1 MARSEPGSLAA
12 RSDLKNKLT
21 FFRRKSRRKA
31 SQAESVGEVTIEI
44 EDDSK
49 SGLPAPSKASPSV
62 DCESGPSSTSPT
74 LTMSPMSSP
83 IAQGSTTS
91 HSPHTQAGD
100 GSYRHSPQSQTKTD
114 EANST
119 ISIKTEE
126 TKPDPMPRFDPEN
139 ANQRSLVAIATTSD
153 PGTIPTPSPKPKVVM
168 RKPRSSPQSSDSLK
182 FQREKFKRYSISRF
196 QARNSNNEAGKL
208 LKLAL
213 DRHFDEKLDVAAQF
227 APDLDNYVSEVFLQL
242 DYHHCGTIS
251 KEDFETLCEVLQITI
266 SPPASYRNSGI
277 EWLSS
282 YRPRANSPISP
293 IRVDKLSEVKYSHS
307 NGKKSNLPA
316 EPSPNFLFTIGPRPF
331 WELWPQKK
339 RKKKRFTIDEFKKCL
354 LEQWAKSMGYPLSKV
369 SSALPVSP
377 SHSSQEKPPS
387 PSSSSSPDA
396 IETIEDRNGHH
407 VNGGSQVHHHMN
419 LNETRTR
426 RLMRSVVRVTKRYQ
440 MLDKISKRL
449 QRQWSDEHVTDQ
461 KAPMANGVNGMSQNN
476 NIQAKPC
483 PVHQTSSPSSPT
495 VIDRSRTNGTR
506 HNPNRQ
512 GSTLAPSTVSHG
524 TSCSSHCYTNG
535 VALQRVKSRQ
545 SWRNSRSGG
554 GARVVN
560 LEKQVLHQQEE
571 IRTLRDVIEDLR
583 SSLQL
588 SDAQNL
594 ALQVLLRKMAKAE
607 IQLPLASDDTFRS
620 QMNESEK
627 QLENLVK
634 ELKEMSQIR
643 YPRLSTSNKISPVA
657 HNTGTGTSSS
667 GSVNPESFLLE
678 DELDQTSQALGGA
691 QNELKAAQQELRH
704 TAIRLQEKESELK
717 DNSMDLNDAYKALE
731 KAQQEL
737 NKMRLELEEAQVQVE
752 VTKHEMCETQEE
764 LLLTR
769 CQVRNS
775 DAQLRDT
782 EKRLSQLNQNRMK
795 LMTTTRATMFKDPD
809 SQAANVRSSCIVL
822 QIKPI
827 QKAICAATKTMKNWS
842 T

>member
-1 MARSEPGSLAA
+1 M
-12 RSDLKNKLT
+12 
-21 FFRRKSRRKA
+21 
-31 SQAESVGEVTIEI
+31 TIEI
-44 EDDSK
+44 EDDPK
-49 SGLPAPSKASPSV
+49 LGLPTPSKASPSV

-83 IAQGSTTS
+83 ITHGSTAS
-91 HSPHTQAGD
+91 HSPYTQQGD
-100 GSYRHSPQSQTKTD
+100 ASSRHSPQSQTKTD

-119 ISIKTEE
+119 MSIKTED
-126 TKPDPMPRFDPEN
+126 TKPDPTPNFDPEH

-153 PGTIPTPSPKPKVVM
+153 PGTISSPTPEVVL

-282 YRPRANSPISP
+282 YRPRANSPMSP
-293 IRVDKLSEVKYSHS
+293 IRVDKLNEVKYRHP
-307 NGKKSNLPA
+307 NGKKSNFAIDP
-316 EPSPNFLFTIGPRPF
+316 PPNFLFTIGPRPF

-354 LEQWAKSMGYPLSKV
+354 LEQWAKNMGYPLSKV
-369 SSALPVSP
+369 STALPVTVSP
-377 SHSSQEKPPS
+377 SHSVQEKPPT
-387 PSSSSSPDA
+387 SSSSPDA
-396 IETIEDRNGHH
+396 IETIAIEERNGHH
-407 VNGGSQVHHHMN
+407 LNGGSQVHHHMT

-449 QRQWSDEHVTDQ
+449 QRQLSDENVTTDG
-461 KAPMANGVNGMSQNN
+461 KAPMVNGMNGVSQNN
-476 NIQAKPC
+476 NIQPKPC
-483 PVHQTSSPSSPT
+483 PVHQTSLPSSPT
-495 VIDRSRTNGTR
+495 AFDRSRTNGTR
-506 HNPNRQ
+506 HNTNRQ
-512 GSTLAPSTVSHG
+512 GSTLAPSSMSHG
-524 TSCSSHCYTNG
+524 TSCSSHCHSNG

-545 SWRNSRSGG
+545 SWRSSRSG
-554 GARVVN
+554 GARVVS

-620 QMNESEK
+620 QMNENEK

-657 HNTGTGTSSS
+657 HTGTGTSSS
-667 GSVNPESFLLE
+667 DSFNPESILLE

-704 TAIRLQEKESELK
+704 TAIKLQEKESELK
-717 DNSMDLNDAYKALE
+717 ENSVDLNDAYKALE

-737 NKMRLELEEAQVQVE
+737 NKMR
-752 VTKHEMCETQEE
+752 
-764 LLLTR
+764 
-769 CQVRNS
+769 
-775 DAQLRDT
+775 
-782 EKRLSQLNQNRMK
+782 
-795 LMTTTRATMFKDPD
+795 
-809 SQAANVRSSCIVL
+809 
-822 QIKPI
+822 
-827 QKAICAATKTMKNWS
+827 
-842 T
+842 